1 MKKQKKE
8 QESMCIYE
16 VENSYY
22 DTFLYQVV
30 FWHFKNNT
38 LHQPKEWEGSHPI
51 TNS

>member
-16 VENSYY
+16 VENSY

-30 FWHFKNNT
+30 FWHFRNNT